1 MMLTRYATLV
11 LLCASATAAF
21 AQKSQMPPPPRLI
34 ASDPGSDPIEVRE
47 LSISAGIS
55 GGMAET
61 TVKMVFF
68 NPNRRQ
74 LEGNVQFPLADGQQ
88 ITAFALDIDGVLRPA
103 VPVDKARGRQVFEE
117 IQRRQVDPGLLE
129 VTQGNNFKLRVYP
142 IAPRGTRTVELKYS
156 EVLQR
161 RGANWVY
168 RLPGAYGDARNVDV
182 TVQVNDASAPVGG
195 ALQFERR
202 DNGYQASLSSKQAR
216 LPAEGIEVLTAAHPE
231 PRVYRQV
238 LGDTSWFVAEVPV
251 QSVRTARP
259 APRVIG
265 LLWDSSGSGANRAHD
280 AELAELDRYFGALSN
295 VEVRLTRLRDRPE
308 AQQVFKVEGGNWRA
322 LRSALERTLYDGA
335 SAINDWQPQAAV
347 NQYLLFSDGLANY
360 GGKRFPELAAH
371 QQLFA
376 LNSSPSTDSGRLAAL
391 AERARGQLI
400 EVNPATPGAA
410 AQALLFQEA
419 LIEQV
424 TASGARDLEV
434 DSHMVRNGMLRVA
447 GRMTAAQGEL
457 VLTLSNGGKQ
467 QRISVPIAANAA
479 QHPNAAATWASFR
492 LRALEAEFEAHRSEI
507 GRIGRQFSIPT
518 RETSLIVLEQISDYV
533 RYDIEPPAIH
543 AAEYRRLKGM
553 RANEQSQA
561 RRSHFQQVVQM
572 FEQRKAWW
580 NTTFRDVP
588 RKQRP
593 AKGQRIR
600 ANETGSA
607 AAFAETP
614 RPVAPPVA
622 MAAPP
627 AAPSPVE
634 MRAPAADMAAD
645 AKFKVESLQR
655 AQVSRAETAGYS
667 GGRRQ
672 AGAPAVEPQAAAAAP
687 QIGMALKK
695 WVPNAPYIE
704 RLNAAARDKVYQVYL
719 DQKPD
724 YANSSAFYLDAADI
738 LLAKG
743 QRDLALRV
751 LSNLAE
757 MDLENRAVLRILG
770 YRLLQAGAPALAVP
784 VFEEVL
790 RIAVEEPQSFR
801 DLGLALAADGR
812 AQEAVNKLYEVAL
825 RPWADR
831 FPDIETIAL
840 ADMNAL
846 IATSGKQLDLSA
858 IDKRLLAPLPVDLR
872 IVLTW
877 DADNTDIDL
886 HVTDPNGE
894 ECFFSNPRTS
904 QGGMMSR
911 DFTGG
916 YGPEEFVLRRAKPGK
931 YSISANF
938 YGNRQQVL
946 AGATTLQVKLFS
958 GFGTAAQKEKLIT
971 LRLKD
976 SNDTV
981 FVGEIDVKP

>member
-1 MMLTRYATLV
+1 MLTRYATLV
-11 LLCASATAAF
+11 LFCASATAAF

-34 ASDPGSDPIEVRE
+34 VSDPGSDPIEVRE

-88 ITAFALDIDGVLRPA
+88 MTAFALDIDGVLRPA

-142 IAPRGTRTVELKYS
+142 IAPHGTRTVELTYS

-168 RLPGAYGDARNVDV
+168 RLPKAYGDARNVDV
-182 TVQVNDASAPVGG
+182 TVQVNDAAAPVGG
-195 ALQFERR
+195 ALQFEPR
-202 DNGYQASLSSKQAR
+202 DNGYQARLSSKQMR

-231 PRVYRQV
+231 PRVYRQM
-238 LGDTSWFVAEVPV
+238 LGDTTWFVAEVPV
-251 QSVRTARP
+251 QSVRTPRP

-265 LLWDSSGSGANRAHD
+265 LLWDSSGSGASRAHD
-280 AELAELDRYFGALSN
+280 AELAELDRYFTALSN

-308 AQQVFKVEGGNWRA
+308 AQQVFKVENGNWRA
-322 LRSALERTLYDGA
+322 LRSALEQTVYDGA

-347 NQYLLFSDGLANY
+347 SQYLLLSDGLANY
-360 GGKRFPELAAH
+360 GGNRFPALAPH

-376 LNSSPSTDSGRLAAL
+376 LNSSASADSGRLAAL

-410 AQALLFQEA
+410 AQALLFQDA
-419 LIEQV
+419 LVEQL
-424 TASGARDLEV
+424 TATGARDLEV
-434 DSHMVRNGMLRVA
+434 DSHTVRNGMLRVA
-447 GRMTAAQGEL
+447 GRMTAPQAEL
-457 VLTLSNGGKQ
+457 ALTLSNGGKA
-467 QRISVPIAANAA
+467 QRISVPIAAGAP
-479 QHPNAAATWASFR
+479 QHPNAGATWAGFR

-507 GRIGRQFSIPT
+507 GRIGRQFGIPT

-533 RYDIEPPAIH
+533 RYEIEPPASQ
-543 AAEYRRLKGM
+543 AAQYRRLKGM
-553 RANEQSQA
+553 RTNHQANE
-561 RRSHFQQVVQM
+561 RKSHFERVVQM

-593 AKGQRIR
+593 AKGQGSSND
-600 ANETGSA
+600 AESA
-607 AAFAETP
+607 AAFAEAP
-614 RPVAPPVA
+614 RPVAAPPMV
-622 MAAPP
+622 MAPP
-627 AAPSPVE
+627 APSAPP
-634 MRAPAADMAAD
+634 ADMAAD
-645 AKFKVESLQR
+645 ARFKVEARQR
-655 AQVSRAETAGYS
+655 TQASRSDGYS
-667 GGRRQ
+667 
-672 AGAPAVEPQAAAAAP
+672 AGLARPAAEATGASAAP
-687 QIGMALKK
+687 QIGMPLKK
-695 WVPNAPYIE
+695 WVPNAPYME
-704 RLNAAARDKVYQVYL
+704 RLNAAPRDKAYQVYL

-770 YRLLQAGAPALAVP
+770 YRLLQAGAPRLAVP
-784 VFEEVL
+784 VFEEAL
-790 RIAVEEPQSFR
+790 RIAVEEPQSLR

-812 AQEAVNKLYEVAL
+812 TQDAVNKLYEVAL

-846 IATSGKQLDLSA
+846 IATSGKQLDLGA
-858 IDKRLLAPLPVDLR
+858 IDRRLLAPLPVDLR
-872 IVLTW
+872 VVLTW

-894 ECFFSNPRTS
+894 ECFYSNPRTS
-904 QGGMMSR
+904 QGGRMSR

-931 YSISANF
+931 YSITANF

-946 AGATTLQVKLFS
+946 AGATTLQVKVFS
-958 GFGTAAQKEKLIT
+958 RFGTAAQKEKLIT

-981 FVGEIDVKP
+981 FVGELDVKP

>member
-1 MMLTRYATLV
+1 MLMRYATLIF
-11 LLCASATAAF
+11 LCASATATF
-21 AQKSQMPPPPRLI
+21 AQNSRMPPPPRLI

-68 NPNRRQ
+68 NPNGRQ

-142 IAPRGTRTVELKYS
+142 IAPRGTRTVELKYA

-168 RLPGAYGDARNVDV
+168 RLPKAYGDARNIDV
-182 TVQVNDASAPVGG
+182 TVQVNGAAAPAAG
-195 ALQFERR
+195 ALQFEAAG
-202 DNGYQASLSSKQAR
+202 NGYQARLTSKQTR
-216 LPAEGIEVLTAAHPE
+216 LPAEGIEVLTAAQPE
-231 PRVYRQV
+231 PRAYRQLV
-238 LGDTSWFVAEVPV
+238 GGTTWFVAEVPV
-251 QSVRTARP
+251 QSVRAPRP

-265 LLWDSSGSGANRAHD
+265 LLWDSSGSGANRALD
-280 AELAELDRYFGALSN
+280 AELTELDRYFTALSN
-295 VEVRLTRLRDRPE
+295 VEVRLIRLRDRPE
-308 AQQVFKVEGGNWRA
+308 AQQVFKVEGGNWST
-322 LRSALERTLYDGA
+322 LRNALEKTVYDGA

-347 NQYLLFSDGLANY
+347 SQYLLFSDGLSNY
-360 GGKRFPELAAH
+360 GARHAPALAAH

-376 LNSSPSTDSGRLAAL
+376 LNSSLSADTGRLAAL

-419 LIEQV
+419 RIEQLSA
-424 TASGARDLEV
+424 TGARDLEV
-434 DSHMVRNGMLRVA
+434 DSHTVRNGMLRIA
-447 GRMTAAQGEL
+447 GRVTAPQSEL
-457 VLTLSNGGKQ
+457 VLTLSNGGKS
-467 QRISVPIAANAA
+467 QRITVPVPANAP
-479 QHPNAAATWASFR
+479 QHPNAGAIWAGFR
-492 LRALEAEFEAHRSEI
+492 LRALQAEFEAHRSEI
-507 GRIGRQFSIPT
+507 GRIGRQFGIPT
-518 RETSLIVLEQISDYV
+518 RETSLIVLEQISDYA
-533 RYDIEPPAIH
+533 RYEIEPPPQY
-543 AAEYRRLKGM
+543 AAEYQRLKGM
-553 RANEQSQA
+553 RMREQAQA
-561 RRSHFQQVVQM
+561 RQSHFERVVNM
-572 FEQRKAWW
+572 FEQRKQWW
-580 NTTFRDVP
+580 STTFGDTP
-588 RKQRP
+588 RQQLP
-593 AKGQRIR
+593 AKGQ
-600 ANETGSA
+600 ANDRA
-607 AAFAETP
+607 AAFAESQAPPPAAAPAP
-614 RPVAPPVA
+614 RPAADAPLQRVEVTGSSISRVA
-622 MAAPP
+622 AAPP
-627 AAPSPVE
+627 AAE
-634 MRAPAADMAAD
+634 A
-645 AKFKVESLQR
+645 
-655 AQVSRAETAGYS
+655 
-667 GGRRQ
+667 Q
-672 AGAPAVEPQAAAAAP
+672 AGRQSQEKRAKSSAQPE
-687 QIGMALKK
+687 IGMALKK
-695 WVPNAPYIE
+695 WVPNAPYMA
-704 RLNAAARDKVYQVYL
+704 RLTAAPRDAVYQVYL

-770 YRLLQAGAPALAVP
+770 YRLLQAGEPKLSVP
-784 VFEEVL
+784 IFEEVL
-790 RIAVEEPQSFR
+790 RIAAEEPQSFR

-812 AQEAVNKLYEVAL
+812 AQEAVDKLYEVAL

-840 ADMNAL
+840 ADMNAI
-846 IATSGKQLDLSA
+846 IARSGKQLDLGA
-858 IDKRLLAPLPVDLR
+858 IDKRLLAVLPVELR

-894 ECFFSNPRTS
+894 HCFYSNPRTS

-916 YGPEEFVLRRAKPGK
+916 YGPEEFVLRRATPGK
-931 YSISANF
+931 YRIAAKF

-958 GFGTAAQKEKLIT
+958 GFATPAQKERLIT

-976 SNDTV
+976 QSESV